1 MARFETVELESAAI
15 TAGQASADVFYR
27 LGLMYSAGASVPE
40 DRVTAHKWF
49 NLAAAQGNSEAVR
62 ARRELAAEMSG
73 DEIAAALRAAREWGR
88 VH

>member
-1 MARFETVELESAAI
+1 MARFETAELESAAI
-15 TAGQASADVFYR
+15 TSGQASADVFYR

-49 NLAAAQGNSEAVR
+49 NLAAAHGNTDAVQ
-62 ARRELAAEMSG
+62 ARRELAAEMSS

-88 VH
+88 LH